1 MSIIEEIEKM
11 RLEGRPDQ
19 EINLALRE
27 QGFSK
32 QEVSEALS
40 QTQIKEAVMSQN
52 QLEAPQPGST
62 QDYQSGYGNYQQSSQ
77 EQLQPSMLPQEQQ
90 QEANQ
95 QEYQEPQQQQGYG
108 NYQYD
113 QYSSSPNV
121 STDTITEIVEQI
133 VFEKISQMKT
143 QFEKVLDLKTT
154 LETKLAHMDER
165 LQRIERVIDRLQIS
179 ILQKVGEYLVNVS
192 DLKKELVETQKS
204 FISSHKHH
212 SESPAHEHHHPHHK
226 K

>member
-11 RLEGRPDQ
+11 RLEGRQDQ

-27 QGFSK
+27 QGFSR

-40 QTQIKEAVMSQN
+40 QTQIKEAVMAPN
-52 QLEAPQPGST
+52 QMLEPPQPRSIP
-62 QDYQSGYGNYQQSSQ
+62 NYQNYE
-77 EQLQPSMLPQEQQ
+77 EQLQPSMLPEDQQ
-90 QEANQ
+90 AQ
-95 QEYQEPQQQQGYG
+95 QPGQGYQESPQQQQGYD
-108 NYQYD
+108 NYQYN
-113 QYSSSPNV
+113 QYSSSPSV
-121 STDTITEIVEQI
+121 STDTITEIAEQI
-133 VFEKISQMKT
+133 VFEKISQMKG

-154 LETKLAHMDER
+154 FETKIAHMDER

-204 FISSHKHH
+204 FQSSNKHH
-212 SESPAHEHHHPHHK
+212 SSESQSHEHHQHHK